1 MRSHSRYIL
10 SLLSNAVKESH
21 EDSETYSS
29 HGVYICTGWV
39 FPSSADSGI
48 SVSDPRSQIPDHTHT
63 KGRAGQRID
72 DSITYSLTGCCA
84 VVVLEL
90 S

>member
-1 MRSHSRYIL
+1 MLLFQKFSKPESEEMNVMRSHRYIL

-48 SVSDPRSQIPDHTHT
+48 SVSDPRSHTHEG
-63 KGRAGQRID
+63 KGREED
-72 DSITYSLTGCCA
+72 
-84 VVVLEL
+84 
-90 S
+90 